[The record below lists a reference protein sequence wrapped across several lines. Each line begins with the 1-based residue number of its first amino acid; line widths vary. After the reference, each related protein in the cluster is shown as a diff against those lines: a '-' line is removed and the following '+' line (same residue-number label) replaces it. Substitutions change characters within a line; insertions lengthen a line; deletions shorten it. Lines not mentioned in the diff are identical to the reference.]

1 MGTTPAP
8 LQATLVAMALR
19 SDHLV
24 LRPPT
29 PDDAPV
35 VTAAVHA
42 SRADLL
48 PFMPWAN
55 GTYTEAD
62 ALRWINGELGDAQR
76 FVMIDDDGTFVG
88 SCGLNRINEV
98 NNTANLGYWVHSDH
112 TGRGHATAATR
123 LLAHH
128 GLVEMGYQRIEV
140 FMSTRNH
147 ASRRVAEKA
156 GAHYEGVA
164 RARLLL
170 HGEPHDAD
178 VFSFTAVN
186 VGSDG
191 R

>member
-1 MGTTPAP
+1 MGTTTAP

-24 LRPPT
+24 LRAPT

-42 SRADLL
+42 SRAHLL
-48 PFMPWAN
+48 PFMPWADS
-55 GTYTEAD
+55 TYTEVD
-62 ALRWINGELGDAQR
+62 ALRWINGELGDVHR
-76 FVMIDDDGTFVG
+76 FAMIDDEGNFVG
-88 SCGLNRINEV
+88 CCGLNLINEV
-98 NNTANLGYWVHSDH
+98 NNTANLGYWVHSAH

-123 LLAHH
+123 LLARH
-128 GLVEMGYQRIEV
+128 GLVEGGYQRLEV

-147 ASRRVAEKA
+147 PSRRVAEKA

-170 HGEPHDAD
+170 HGEPHDAH
-178 VFSFTAVN
+178 VFSFTAAN
-186 VGSDG
+186 AESDG